1 MDGLCRSHPVDQHMC
16 CGDSRRVVKAGGI
29 QWYVS
34 VGERDELLLIM
45 LAGVKVCQLSS
56 ANLMKSDEWYLPK
69 TPGYV
74 KCK

>member
-1 MDGLCRSHPVDQHMC
+1 
-16 CGDSRRVVKAGGI
+16 
-29 QWYVS
+29 
-34 VGERDELLLIM
+34 LLIM

-69 TPGYV
+69 TPCYV